1 MTGPAPS
8 VADTAEHNRGS
19 ATGQTDRDVEVAI
32 VGGGMVGMT
41 LAIALA
47 GAGVETAVIDS
58 APASERTASVYD
70 GRSSAIALGSQRVL
84 AGIGL
89 WSALERDAQP
99 ILDIRVSD
107 GKPEDRRLGPGAS
120 HLFLHYDHRTVSEAA
135 RAIGTDDA
143 PFGWIVEN
151 RAIRRALVAHAA
163 RLGTLAHIAPAIVA
177 SEALERGH
185 VRLTLGDGSTM
196 RARLVVAADGR
207 NSKMREGRGIP
218 TTQWRYTQT
227 GIVCTVTHE
236 LPHEGVAHE
245 HFLPAGPFAVLPMVD
260 DAHGHRSSIVWTER
274 ETLAPSMMALDDDRF
289 SAEMTRRFGTSLGP
303 LRIIGEGPGQV
314 AAVSASAAPV
324 TRPGRWSYPL
334 GVLHASRYI
343 DERFALIGDAA
354 HAIHP
359 IAGQGLNLGLRDV
372 AALAETIVDARR
384 LGLDL
389 GIGEPLERYARW
401 RRVDNLLLIA
411 ATDSLNRLFAND
423 IAPLRLARDLGLAAV
438 DRMPAVKCFF
448 MRHAMGIVGELPRL
462 VRGEGL

>member
-1 MTGPAPS
+1 MSDPAPG
-8 VADTAEHNRGS
+8 AAETAPHKPGS
-19 ATGQTDRDVEVAI
+19 ATGRTDRDVEVAI

-41 LAIALA
+41 LAVALA
-47 GAGVETAVIDS
+47 GAGIETALIDA
-58 APASERTASVYD
+58 APAAERTAAIHD

-89 WSALERDAQP
+89 WPALLPDAQP

-107 GKPEDRRLGPGAS
+107 GKPEDRRLGRGAS
-120 HLFLHYDHRTVSEAA
+120 HLFLHYDHRAVSDAA
-135 RAIGTDDA
+135 RAIGAGDA

-163 RLGTLAHIAPAIVA
+163 RLKTLAHLAPASVTG
-177 SEALERGH
+177 ETLERGH
-185 VRLTLGDGSTM
+185 VRLALADGGTV

-207 NSKMREGRGIP
+207 NSRLREGRAIP
-218 TTQWRYTQT
+218 STQWRYSQT
-227 GIVCTVTHE
+227 GIVCTVTHA

-274 ETLAPSMMALDDDRF
+274 EALAPSMMALDDERF
-289 SAEMTRRFGTSLGP
+289 SAEMTRRFGTSLGE
-303 LRIIGEGPGQV
+303 LRIIGEGPGQA

-343 DERFALIGDAA
+343 DERLALIGDAA

-372 AALAETIVDARR
+372 AALAETVVDARR

-389 GIGEPLERYARW
+389 GTGEPLERYARW

-438 DRMPAVKCFF
+438 DRMPAVKRYF

-462 VRGEGL
+462 VRGEVL